1 MSVERIDNNRYQVNV
16 FDETLIAF
24 TSEDG
29 KVVKIVGGGHHTNTP
44 ALSGIIQDIINEV
57 F

>member
-16 FDETLIAF
+16 FDETLIAI

-29 KVVKIVGGGHHTNTP
+29 KVVKVIGGGHHTNTP
-44 ALSGIIQDIINEV
+44 ALSNIIQDIINEV

>member
-44 ALSGIIQDIINEV
+44 ALSGIIQNIINEI

>member
-29 KVVKIVGGGHHTNTP
+29 RVGGGHHTNTP

>member
-16 FDETLIAF
+16 FDETLIAI
-24 TSEDG
+24 TSKDG
-29 KVVKIVGGGHHTNTP
+29 KVVKVIGGGHHTNTP
-44 ALSGIIQDIINEV
+44 ALSNIIQDIIKEV

>member
-1 MSVERIDNNRYQVNV
+1 MSVERIDNNRYQVIV
-16 FDETLIAF
+16 FDEILIAV
-24 TSEDG
+24 TAEDG
-29 KVVKIVGGGHHTNTP
+29 NIIKIVGGGHHTNTP

>member
-1 MSVERIDNNRYQVNV
+1 MSVERIDNHRYQVNV

-29 KVVKIVGGGHHTNTP
+29 KVIKIVGGGHHTNTP